1 MGVFNVTMEI
11 GDPAGQEFVELDAMV
26 DTGSTHTTVPESL
39 LNSLRVVA
47 EDVSRFELGDS
58 RIVEYRVGYTR
69 MRYNGKSAIV
79 PVVFAPDA
87 VSPLIGATTL
97 EILGL
102 AVNTVKQQLVPV
114 NFMLRQESDRL
125 RGTL

>member
-1 MGVFNVTMEI
+1 MGIFNVTMEI
-11 GDPAGQEFVELDAMV
+11 GDPAGREFVALDAMV
-26 DTGSTHTTVPESL
+26 DTGSTHTAVPGSL

-69 MRYNGKSAIV
+69 MLYNGKSAVV
-79 PVVFAPDA
+79 PVVFAPDEI
-87 VSPLIGATTL
+87 SPLIGATTL

-102 AVNTVKQQLVPV
+102 AVNPVQQQLLPV
-114 NFMLRQESDRL
+114 NFMLR
-125 RGTL
+125 